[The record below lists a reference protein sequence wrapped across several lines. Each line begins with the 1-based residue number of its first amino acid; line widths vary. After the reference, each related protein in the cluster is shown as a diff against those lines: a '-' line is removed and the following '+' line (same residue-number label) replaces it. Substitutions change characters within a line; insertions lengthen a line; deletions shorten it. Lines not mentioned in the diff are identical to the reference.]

1 MDTIHYYLL
10 PIIDITLP
18 YVYLHPT
25 TFELVFKQHID
36 IDLNGKIDDY
46 FKIMKTDDSTDYT
59 VLRPIPSDMILSWST
74 PIMNKELTHLNV
86 YAAQSTIRNE
96 IITKQC
102 IPIPPDEFKCH
113 IENPN
118 GINIKDFTESVYRLK
133 LFRYDSYNEYVEYIK
148 IKSTDIHSMLIEIM
162 FGYKN
167 E

>member
-59 VLRPIPSDMILSWST
+59 VLRPIP
-74 PIMNKELTHLNV
+74 
-86 YAAQSTIRNE
+86 
-96 IITKQC
+96 
-102 IPIPPDEFKCH
+102 PDEFKCH

-148 IKSTDIHSMLIEIM
+148 IKSTD
-162 FGYKN
+162 
-167 E
+167 